1 MTGKEETVSKD
12 LQEQACWLLLV
23 YESGLSTRI
32 VNDILVTWC
41 YQSGRTLQEFFAADA
56 EAWSATCHLNPE
68 MIGKLEG
75 AKEKLVGQ
83 AFLVE
88 QLEHNHIH
96 MLTVL
101 DDNYPSLLKS
111 SLKRNQTPPVLFYV
125 GDLRLLERTTI
136 AIIGSRNANE
146 DSLAFTHAVAGYLSE
161 QGANVISGNARG
173 VDRTA
178 YEGATSV
185 EDGHTTVVLP
195 HGVRK
200 LSGVQMQN
208 LLPRI
213 EAGKVLLLSQ
223 FHPDA
228 QWVVSRAMERNKVVT
243 GLAQIVIVAEA
254 DTKGG
259 TWEGANG
266 ALAQHRP
273 LYVRQTETPPLLP
286 GNTALIERGGQPL
299 PWPTETLA
307 TVLSPLLEESTLV
320 RQQQD
325 ALPARPE
332 QLTLL
337 AIPAT
342 ESMIAEDRI

>member
-1 MTGKEETVSKD
+1 MERD

-23 YESGLSTRI
+23 FESGLSTRI
-32 VNDILVTWC
+32 VNDILIAWC
-41 YQSGRTLQEFFAADA
+41 YQLGRTLQEFFAAGA
-56 EAWSATCHLNPE
+56 EEWSTTCHLKPE
-68 MIGKLEG
+68 MIEKLER

-88 QLEHNHIH
+88 QLAHDHIH
-96 MLTVL
+96 LLTVL
-101 DDNYPSLLKS
+101 DDNYPKLLKS
-111 SLKRNQTPPVLFYV
+111 ALKRNQTPPVLFYA
-125 GDLRLLERTTI
+125 GDLQLLDRTTI
-136 AIIGSRNANE
+136 AIIGSRNAGE
-146 DSLAFTHAVAGYLSE
+146 TSLAFTHDVARYLAE

-178 YEGATSV
+178 YEGATST

-200 LSGVQMQN
+200 LSGVQMRN

-213 EAGKVLLLSQ
+213 EGGKVLLLSQ

-243 GLAQIVIVAEA
+243 GLAQIVIVVEA

-259 TWEGANG
+259 TWDGANG
-266 ALAQHRP
+266 ALVQHRP
-273 LYVRQTETPPLLP
+273 LYVRQTESPPSLP
-286 GNTALIERGGQPL
+286 GNQALIELGGHPL
-299 PWPTETLA
+299 PWPVENPAET
-307 TVLSPLLEESTLV
+307 LSPLLQESVVV

-325 ALPARPE
+325 GLSARPD
-332 QLTLL
+332 QLSLL
-337 AIPAT
+337 EAYAT
-342 ESMIAEDRI
+342 EDVAAHDHP